1 MLDSAGVT
9 RPDVLKRLI
18 SQALSASHN
27 PKQRTILA
35 ATMDANFDFDHLARD
50 LSAEARGLTRMFFTQ
65 IQTEQ
70 EPLGA
75 AADRMRSN
83 KGGVGKVAVA
93 RRMKRFRAAVINSPA
108 LLADETWGAD
118 GGRFVLATL
127 GRMDRTMADDTRNF
141 VEPTVVLLEY
151 LFRVGDPPPCKVSL
165 ACTFPG
171 HSIARWFERAA
182 PHGVRNTE
190 GLIQEMRQLVQD
202 DGFLFRWQCSR
213 VAAEVG
219 AANLGNRLAMLSPTT
234 GGAWITSVVR
244 LETPAHREGWTDELE
259 PEPELFVHSYF
270 GGPEMTTAQADNVE
284 ELRRF
289 RDDNLSLIDMPAD
302 RWPKS
307 KLDRMVELT
316 SPAIWEPKAAALP

>member
-1 MLDSAGVT
+1 MLTV
-9 RPDVLKRLI
+9 
-18 SQALSASHN
+18 
-27 PKQRTILA
+27 
-35 ATMDANFDFDHLARD
+35 TMDASFDFDHLARD
-50 LSAEARGLTRMFFTQ
+50 LSAEARGLTRMFFTR
-65 IQTEQ
+65 IHAEQ
-70 EPLGA
+70 QPLGA
-75 AADRMRSN
+75 AASRMRSS

-93 RRMKRFRAAVINSPA
+93 RRMKRFRAAVVNSPA
-108 LLADETWGAD
+108 LIADETWGVD

-127 GRMDRTMADDTRNF
+127 GKMDRTMADDMRDF
-141 VEPTVVLLEY
+141 AEPTIVLLEY
-151 LFRVGDPPPCKVSL
+151 LFRTGDPPPCKVSL

-171 HSIARWFERAA
+171 HAIARWFERAA
-182 PHGVRNTE
+182 PQGVRNTE

-219 AANLGNRLAMLSPTT
+219 AASLGDRLAMLSPTT

-270 GGPEMTTAQADNVE
+270 GGLEMTTAQANNVE

-289 RDDNLSLIDMPAD
+289 RDDNPSLIDTTAD
-302 RWPKS
+302 QWPKS
-307 KLDRMVELT
+307 KLDRLVVLT
-316 SPAIWEPKAAALP
+316 DPAIWKPKEVVLP